1 MAASQVV
8 LYFEREED
16 ALRFTLAASSAI
28 SAEGT
33 VRNEAG
39 VKMAEEICKVNR
51 ITTEGVV
58 NTASAECEDSTNLPQ
73 ARCA

>member
-8 LYFEREED
+8 LYFEKEED

-33 VRNEAG
+33 VRSQAG
-39 VKMAEEICKVNR
+39 VRMAEEICKVNR
-51 ITTEGVV
+51 ITTEGMV
-58 NTASAECEDSTNLPQ
+58 NTAIAGDADAVQ